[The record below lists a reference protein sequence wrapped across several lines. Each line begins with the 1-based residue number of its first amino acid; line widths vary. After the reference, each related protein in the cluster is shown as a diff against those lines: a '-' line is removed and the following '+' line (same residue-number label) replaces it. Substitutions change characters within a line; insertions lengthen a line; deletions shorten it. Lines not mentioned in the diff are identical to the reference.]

1 MKTLPILLLLA
12 LVSFGN
18 FTSKA
23 NTNFF
28 NDLKLLPIAFDAPPD
43 TIKPSVSLLGFD
55 TVITP
60 LKAEYIDSPIA
71 LIDNVDSDSAMRSLG
86 LLFILSNLPKN
97 GMGNLFCDQS
107 GYFKMVYCV
116 KDLAGNLSDTAIRV
130 VHCDGSTSILGQFS
144 RKENY
149 YLGLDAANKI
159 IHITLFSSL
168 TEPVEFHLLDMFG
181 KEISI
186 PTLSDNQ
193 TKIELDYTNVPE
205 GIYLL
210 SLKNGTSVFYKK
222 VFLK

>member
-12 LVSFGN
+12 LVCFGN

-23 NTNFF
+23 NPNFF

-60 LKAEYIDSPIA
+60 LKADYIDPPIA
-71 LIDNVDSDSAMRSLG
+71 LIDNVDSDSAMRP
-86 LLFILSNLPKN
+86 LLIVVSTLPISIN
-97 GMGNLFCDQS
+97 GKLFCDQP
-107 GYFKMVYCV
+107 GYFKNVYFV
-116 KDLAGNLSDTAIRV
+116 RDQAGNLSDTAIRV

-144 RKENY
+144 RKENF

-159 IHITLFSSL
+159 IHIFLFSSSS
-168 TEPVEFHLLDMFG
+168 EPLEFHLLDMFG

-186 PTLSDNQ
+186 PILSDNQ
-193 TKIELDYTNVPE
+193 KKIELDYTNVPE

-210 SLKNGTSVFYKK
+210 SLKIGSSVFYKK